1 MQGLMPSTDGAI
13 SLGVGIITLLKGP
26 GQRAGLLGPISDAKT
41 SDRPHSVTLP
51 SAHASTLFTQGSM
64 RSGRAHGR
72 YKHADIVQLGG
83 MIALRRL
90 VAQKVTA

>member
-13 SLGVGIITLLKGP
+13 SLGVGTITLLKGP
-26 GQRAGLLGPISDAKT
+26 GLLGPISDAKT

>member
-26 GQRAGLLGPISDAKT
+26 GLLGPISDAKT

-51 SAHASTLFTQGSM
+51 SAHVSTLFTQGSM